1 MEKYKL
7 GNAKSFHYLN
17 QSKCFEL
24 SGVNDTEEYLATRR
38 AMDVVG
44 ISEFEQVKHL
54 LFEYFRHRDA
64 IC

>member
-7 GNAKSFHYLN
+7 GSAKSFRYLN

-24 SGVNDTEEYLATRR
+24 AGVNDTEEYLSTRR

-54 LFEYFRHRDA
+54 LFEYFHQSDS